1 VNADSGGSGVE
12 KVDVCLEVMM
22 MEITQGEVL
31 LIDA

>member
-1 VNADSGGSGVE
+1 VNVDSGGSRVE